1 MRTSLICIALLA
13 ALPTPL
19 RADPPPPGLPL
30 GLPTPATAADGPA
43 HAATDAVQV
52 SAKLSTTTPTFGDT
66 IELEVTLRYPAH
78 YRVFF
83 PSRPNLRPL
92 LADPANPGKSE
103 RRESQGQVTEIF
115 HVPMIVVRTGLL
127 RTPPIEVPFH
137 VVTAGGGAGESG
149 AVVVPS
155 QKIAVRSQFAADNQV
170 EPSPLPAPRPLIE
183 ENVPLEITLLILA
196 MMLLSGGLTALG
208 LRIYKHRAALLR
220 PKERVPAHVVALG
233 RLRALQQSGRLAT
246 GTAREVVA
254 ELSEILR
261 EYLGG
266 RFRFYA
272 LDMTSTELLERVRAL
287 ELRHVRLEELQQ
299 FADTSD
305 LVKFAGL
312 PATPDEL
319 AELHTFVQQV
329 VDRTRQSAAEL
340 DQLRAAETA
349 RLAQQRKLRLQVMAP
364 TPLRVRALAIDLLGG
379 SLATCALAFLA
390 VRTNRQ
396 GLFDAAY
403 ALWFVWLAL
412 RDVVGGSSPG
422 KAISGLEIAAYEVEA
437 PAGRRGWQEDAPPE
451 DDSILIAQMASWS
464 AKLQRN
470 LLLAVP
476 GAGFVAEIWTAIA
489 LPEQRRFGD
498 QWAGTRV
505 IDGRHGL
512 RSGKV
517 AWWPA
522 VVSTVL
528 AGLLLLAPLLWGGR
542 PA

>member
-1 MRTSLICIALLA
+1 MRMPLIFAFLLVFLA
-13 ALPTPL
+13 MPAHADAPAPLPAHAT
-19 RADPPPPGLPL
+19 
-30 GLPTPATAADGPA
+30 ATAANA
-43 HAATDAVQV
+43 IHVE
-52 SAKLSTTTPTFGDT
+52 AKLSTATPTFGDQ
-66 IELEVTLRYPAH
+66 IELIATLRYPSN

-83 PSRPNLRPL
+83 PTRPNLRPL

-103 RRESQGQVTEIF
+103 RQESGGQVTETF
-115 HVPMIVVRTGLL
+115 HVPLLIVRAGLL

-149 AVVVPS
+149 SVTIASMKIVV
-155 QKIAVRSQFAADNQV
+155 KSQFANDNNV
-170 EPSPLPAPRPLIE
+170 APSPLPAPRPLIE
-183 ENVPLEITLLILA
+183 ENVPLEIALLILA
-196 MMLLSGGLTALG
+196 MMALSGGLTALG
-208 LRIYKHRAALLR
+208 LKIYKNRAALLR
-220 PKERVPAHVVALG
+220 PKATVPPHIVAIG
-233 RLRALQQSGRLAT
+233 RLTDLERSGRLANET
-246 GTAREVVA
+246 PRVVVA

-272 LDMTSTELLERVRAL
+272 LDMTSTELLERAKSL
-287 ELRHVRLEELQQ
+287 NLKQVRLDEIQR

-312 PATPDEL
+312 PATPEEL
-319 AELHTFVQQV
+319 AELHAFVQDV
-329 VDRTRQSAAEL
+329 VSKTMQTAQEL

-349 RLAQQRKLRLQVMAP
+349 RLALQKKLRLQVMAP
-364 TPLRVRALAIDLLGG
+364 TALRVRALALDVLGG
-379 SLATCALAFLA
+379 SIATAGLAFLA
-390 VRTNRQ
+390 IRTGRQ

-403 ALWFVWLAL
+403 VLWFVWLAI
-412 RDVVGGSSPG
+412 RDAVGGSSPG
-422 KAISGLEIAAYEVEA
+422 KAMTGLEIAAFEVESNET
-437 PAGRRGWQEDAPPE
+437 RRAWNDDAPPD
-451 DDSILIAQMASWS
+451 DDSILIAKMASWG
-464 AKLQRN
+464 AKLKRN

-505 IDGRHGL
+505 IDGRHGM
-512 RSGKV
+512 RKGKP

-522 VVSTVL
+522 VL
-528 AGLLLLAPLLWGGR
+528 AIALAALLLLAPLVLGGR